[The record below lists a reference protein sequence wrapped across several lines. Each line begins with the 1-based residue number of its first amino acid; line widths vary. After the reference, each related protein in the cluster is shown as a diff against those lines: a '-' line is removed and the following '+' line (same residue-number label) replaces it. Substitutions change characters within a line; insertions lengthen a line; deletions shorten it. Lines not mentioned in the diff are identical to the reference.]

1 MSLGL
6 PAGLLRGEAL
16 ARTSWTVLFL
26 LIAILLGIAIG
37 WGAVN
42 YSPFTLLFL
51 LAGLIGSVAV
61 AFSPGLAVIV
71 LTAII
76 WLLPFGTLPFRIG
89 FRFSFLDLATG
100 ALLFLFAWQ
109 VCTHRLRLPSRVSVV
124 AVTLYALL
132 LLVAAGNGLRFGMS
146 EDAITHSIKLASSAF
161 MFIMLV
167 TWLQTEHAV
176 RRTAAWFLVFAAGQ
190 ALIGVVLYSIPA
202 AYSIKILSQLGRL
215 GYPVG
220 GGVLR
225 YIADTPLLRATGTSI
240 DPNMLGG
247 ALVFAIA
254 FSVALWAGHPRRWWL
269 LGVLGLLLLCLLL
282 TRSRAALLGS
292 GTAIVVLTALRYRS
306 LLWLYPLGG
315 LTIAALPQTRA
326 MLLHLM
332 SGLRAQDRAAAM
344 RLDEYSKS
352 VNLIQDHPLLGVG
365 FGPPPTIDTFVGVS
379 SIYLQLAE
387 LGGLVTLAAFSLA
400 VGAALWSIWRGW
412 RRGLTPDCE
421 WVALGA
427 LAGLLGALVTG
438 LFDQH
443 YVVYPHMATLFW
455 LVAGLG
461 VAAAWVGQNTNH
473 SPEFP
478 YGAMID
484 SRACLLGRTLGK
496 LEQVKWNP
504 SPASTHEDRH

>member
-1 MSLGL
+1 MTVDLPSVYRRGDAVGRIAGTVFLLSLAVLLGL
-6 PAGLLRGEAL
+6 L
-16 ARTSWTVLFL
+16 
-26 LIAILLGIAIG
+26 IG

-42 YSPFTLLFL
+42 LAPFTLLVL
-51 LAGLIGSVAV
+51 LVGLCGCVAV
-61 AFSPGLAVIV
+61 AFSPGLAVFGLLAIV
-71 LTAII
+71 
-76 WLLPFGTLPFRIG
+76 WLLPFGTLPFRLG

-109 VCTHRLRLPSRVSVV
+109 VCTHRLRIPARVSLV
-124 AVTLYALL
+124 AVTLYAVLL
-132 LLVAAGNGLRFGMS
+132 VVAAGNGLRFGFTD
-146 EDAITHSIKLASSAF
+146 DAITDAIKLASSAF
-161 MFIMLV
+161 IFVMLA
-167 TWLQTEHAV
+167 TWLRSEVAV
-176 RRTAAWFLVFAAGQ
+176 RRAAVWFLVFAAGQ
-190 ALIGVVLYSIPA
+190 AFIGVFLYFLPA
-202 AYSIKILSQLGRL
+202 GEAIGILSRLGRI

-220 GGVLR
+220 AGVLR

-254 FSVALWAGHPRRWWL
+254 FGVALWASHPRRWWL

-292 GTAIVVLTALRYRS
+292 GAAIAVLTVLQYRA

-315 LTIAALPQTRA
+315 LALIALPQTRA
-326 MLLHLM
+326 MLMHLL

-352 VNLIQDHPLLGVG
+352 LQLVQDHPWLGVG
-365 FGPPPTIDTFVGVS
+365 FGPPPTLDTFVGVS

-387 LGGLVTLAAFSLA
+387 VGGFFTLAAFCLA
-400 VGAALWSIWRGW
+400 VGAVLWSIWHGW
-412 RRGLTPDCE
+412 RKGLTRDRE

-443 YVVYPHMATLFW
+443 YVNHPHMAAVFW
-455 LVAGLG
+455 IAAGLG
-461 VAAAWVGQNTNH
+461 ASAVWVRQDPAAGAVPNT
-473 SPEFP
+473 
-478 YGAMID
+478 
-484 SRACLLGRTLGK
+484 
-496 LEQVKWNP
+496 
-504 SPASTHEDRH
+504 

>member
-6 PAGLLRGEAL
+6 PAGLLRSEAL
-16 ARTSWTVLFL
+16 GRISWTVLFL

-37 WGAVN
+37 WGAVS

-51 LAGLIGSVAV
+51 LVGLVGSVAV
-61 AFSPGLAVIV
+61 AFSPGLAVIG
-71 LTAII
+71 LMAII
-76 WLLPFGTLPFRIG
+76 WLLPFGTLPFRVG

-124 AVTLYALL
+124 AVALYVLL

-161 MFIMLV
+161 IFVMLV
-167 TWLQTEHAV
+167 TWLQTEQAA
-176 RRTAAWFLVFAAGQ
+176 RRAATWFLVFAAGQ
-190 ALIGVVLYSIPA
+190 ALIGVVLYLIPP
-202 AYSIKILSQLGRL
+202 AYSIKILSQLGRI

-254 FSVALWAGHPRRWWL
+254 FGVALWASHPRRWWL
-269 LGVLGLLLLCLLL
+269 LGLLGLLLLCLLL

-292 GTAIVVLTALRYRS
+292 GAAIVVLTTLRYRW
-306 LLWLYPLGG
+306 LFWLYPLGG
-315 LTIAALPQTRA
+315 ITIAALPQTRA
-326 MLLHLM
+326 MLLHLL

-352 VNLIQDHPLLGVG
+352 FNLIQDHPLLGVG

-387 LGGLVTLAAFSLA
+387 LGGFVTLAAFSLA
-400 VGAALWSIWRGW
+400 VGAALWSMLQGW
-412 RRGLTPDCE
+412 RRGLTPDSE

-461 VAAAWVGQNTNH
+461 VAAAWVGRDSKH
-473 SPEFP
+473 STE
-478 YGAMID
+478 D
-484 SRACLLGRTLGK
+484 TL
-496 LEQVKWNP
+496 
-504 SPASTHEDRH
+504 